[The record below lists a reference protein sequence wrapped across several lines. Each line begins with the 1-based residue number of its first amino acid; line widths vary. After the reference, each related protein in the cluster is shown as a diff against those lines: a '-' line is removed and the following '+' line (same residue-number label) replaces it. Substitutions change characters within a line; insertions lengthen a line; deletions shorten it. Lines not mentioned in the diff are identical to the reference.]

1 MYERGGIIQY
11 LSISDKRIKYKDK
24 TYRLGS
30 YLHLACIASC
40 TAVSGRWLRKRTVQ
54 LIAQHSSW
62 ARNKVCLKIS
72 TCQVFCLGMKQTLW
86 VILPRTCPTFLC
98 KPLALE
104 YCFKSWCIL
113 FIVQTIFFCFFWTS
127 YFHLLYL
134 LFVTE
139 WETVLNSTGL
149 LRLPCDSNG
158 NLRAL

>member
-1 MYERGGIIQY
+1 MYETGGIIRY

-113 FIVQTIFFCFFWTS
+113 FIVQTIFF
-127 YFHLLYL
+127 LLL
-134 LFVTE
+134 LNFLLPFAVPTFCYRMR
-139 WETVLNSTGL
+139 NSVKQHRSSKTPMWL
-149 LRLPCDSNG
+149 
-158 NLRAL
+158 